1 MDKPMICWDD
11 IVFQYRNKDY
21 GAYDLRK
28 RYPEVM
34 SISAW
39 IVMVLFVIIVVG
51 PYIFREDPGKKTGV
65 AAKKIEYAELKA
77 APPIEK
83 IEVPKAAVAKY
94 VAPKVTTE
102 EVKPNEELPTMDQAT
117 AQVDTAVV
125 EEAKPIEEAAPVEVI
140 PPPPPVEEVKAPE
153 PVPDV
158 IINPEFPG
166 GAKECTKW
174 LSKHIEYPAMAQR
187 MGIEGKVVVQFTV
200 DENGKISDATV
211 VQSLHKLCDKEAL
224 RLVTSMPAWK
234 AGTRNGV
241 PFKLQYTLPINF
253 VLQ

>member
-11 IVFQYRNKDY
+11 IVFQYRNKEY
-21 GAYDLRK
+21 GAYDLRT
-28 RYPEVM
+28 RYPQVM
-34 SISAW
+34 SNAAF
-39 IVMVLFVIIVVG
+39 IVMALFVILVVV
-51 PYIFREDPGKKTGV
+51 PFVLREDSGDKTTI

-83 IEVPKAAVAKY
+83 IEVPKPAVAKY
-94 VAPKVTTE
+94 VAPTVTTE
-102 EVKPNEELPTMDQAT
+102 EVKPDEELPTMDQAS
-117 AQVDTAVV
+117 ALVDNAPVA
-125 EEAKPIEEAAPVEVI
+125 EAKPIEEAAPVEVI

-166 GAKECTKW
+166 GFKECTKW

-200 DENGKISDATV
+200 DEAGKISDATV

-241 PFKLQYTLPINF
+241 PFKLSYTLPINF